1 MPTAFAP
8 ATGTSRSSPRGCT
21 WDSTSARSR
30 RSGMWARRGCPPD
43 RTCITSFWSMAG
55 PRIRSVRTP
64 APASP
69 CRRSS
74 SRSSTTCVCSSW
86 RSSSRPVFRPR
97 PRRSV
102 TRPLRRAT
110 TSSQP
115 PPSSPTHRV
124 ELYPAVDIE
133 GGRVARA
140 HGELAHPLAA
150 LDAFIR
156 AGTRWI
162 HLVDMDR
169 AFGRKNNHEII
180 GAVLSAA
187 ATRVQV
193 QVGGGLFLEPDIDQM
208 FNLGATRVVIGPR
221 GAVDSGLVERLVQRH
236 GAHRLAAG
244 IDARDGRVA
253 PRGTADTLDLTA
265 EELATRVASLGIR
278 TIIYNEVTRDGKL
291 TGPDT
296 EGARKLAALGGD
308 RKSVV

>member
-1 MPTAFAP
+1 M
-8 ATGTSRSSPRGCT
+8 
-21 WDSTSARSR
+21 
-30 RSGMWARRGCPPD
+30 
-43 RTCITSFWSMAG
+43 
-55 PRIRSVRTP
+55 
-64 APASP
+64 
-69 CRRSS
+69 
-74 SRSSTTCVCSSW
+74 
-86 RSSSRPVFRPR
+86 
-97 PRRSV
+97 
-102 TRPLRRAT
+102 
-110 TSSQP
+110 
-115 PPSSPTHRV
+115 

-156 AGTRWI
+156 AGAKWI

-169 AFGRKNNHEII
+169 AFGGGRKDNHELI

-193 QVGGGLFLEPDIDQM
+193 QVGGGLFRETDIDQM

-221 GAVDSGLVERLVQRH
+221 GAVDSGLVERLVTRH
-236 GAHRLAAG
+236 GARRLAAG

-253 PRGTADTLDLTA
+253 PRGTADILDLTV
-265 EELATRVASLGIR
+265 EELATRVATLGIR

-296 EGARKLAALGGD
+296 EGARRLAALGVDVIVSGGVGSLD
-308 RKSVV
+308 DLRAARAAGLAGICVGRALYDGKFTIAEALACLS